1 MLKHGK
7 NCLVVKNKNEWYR
20 HMTKLINEPNM
31 INDLAAQLYD
41 DVQDYHI
48 DNVTE
53 TRYNAYANTF

>member
-20 HMTKLINEPNM
+20 NMTKLINEPKM
-31 INDLAAQLYD
+31 VEDLAAQLYD